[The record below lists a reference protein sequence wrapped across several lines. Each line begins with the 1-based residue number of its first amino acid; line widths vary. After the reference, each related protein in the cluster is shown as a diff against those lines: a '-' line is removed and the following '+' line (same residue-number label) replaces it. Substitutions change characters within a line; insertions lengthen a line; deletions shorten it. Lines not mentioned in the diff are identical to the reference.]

1 MAIYNAVNF
10 MYYLKNEQ
18 QCFIRFKTTSA
29 ACASGFRPDKT
40 CDASFLN
47 DFKNVYIL
55 LHRSLYKNLYIK
67 IFI

>member
-1 MAIYNAVNF
+1 

-29 ACASGFRPDKT
+29 ARASGFRPDKT
-40 CDASFLN
+40 RDGEF
-47 DFKNVYIL
+47 FKWLQKRI
-55 LHRSLYKNLYIK
+55 HTITQ